1 MLLAAL
7 LAALAGDHLGTR
19 RPSAR
24 VARVARCARCAEVST
39 AIQYG
44 GIPHVAVIVGDA
56 KEALTYYTEVLGM
69 TDASSE
75 AMDKD
80 VPGACVRV
88 GEQTI
93 QLMQLSTPDPFD
105 VDPTYSMSAPP
116 PGTASAPRTDGRWSD
131 HPPLTVHRPPPSTYY
146 LLLTAHSTTGRLRV

>member
-7 LAALAGDHLGTR
+7 LPALAGYHLGTR

-24 VARVARCARCAEVST
+24 VARVARCARCAEAST

-131 HPPLTVHRPPPSTYY
+131 HPPLTAHLPPPST
-146 LLLTAHSTTGRLRV
+146 